1 MRSTKNSCRICR
13 REGQKLFLKGDRCFS
28 PKCPIEKR
36 GAVPPGVHGS
46 RAVAKRMSDYGI
58 HLREKQK
65 AKRLYRVDERQFKRY
80 VARAK
85 KAKQETGQLLF
96 QILES
101 RLDNVVYRLGF
112 APGRRASR
120 QLVAHG
126 HVLVDGKKVDT
137 ASYQTKTGQVVSIR
151 PKSTSIESIADMLE
165 KKDLEIPDWL
175 EKKGAAGKILRLP
188 NKDEVGEDIDDRLV
202 IEFYSR

>member
-13 REGQKLFLKGDRCFS
+13 AEGQKLFLKGDRCFS
-28 PKCPIEKR
+28 PKCPIEKK
-36 GAVPPGVHGS
+36 GAVPPGVHGA
-46 RAVAKRMSDYGI
+46 RAVAKRRSDYGV

-65 AKRLYRVDERQFKRY
+65 TKRIYRIDEKQFKRY

-101 RLDNVVYRLGF
+101 RLDNIIYRLGF
-112 APGRRASR
+112 APGRRAAR
-120 QLVAHG
+120 QLVVHG
-126 HVLVDGKKVDT
+126 HIFVDGKKVT
-137 ASYQTKTGQVVSIR
+137 IASYQTRAGQVVSIR
-151 PKSTSIESIADMLE
+151 PKSTSMESIVSML
-165 KKDLEIPDWL
+165 KKKETEVQGWL
-175 EKKGAAGKILRLP
+175 ERKGAAGKISRLP
-188 NKDEVGEDIDDRLV
+188 KKDELGEKIDDRLI